1 MKSDTKKT
9 PPAGTCRYVL
19 HIVLFLLLQL
29 VFLRPAAHAVV
40 YLDISSPE
48 TRKISMAVPYFL
60 DKQNRE
66 IVQDPGKKM
75 AAQLTRALDFHG
87 FVAVIDPSQYGGGQ
101 DADWQK
107 LGAEF
112 TVLADY
118 ELKGNE
124 ISLELRLIDIQA
136 GQMILGRKFQGAV
149 AKNKVMI
156 RKFCDEVV
164 LKLTGEA
171 GVSLSK
177 IAFVS
182 NSTGFKEIYIA
193 DALGDEVKQLT
204 KHEFLALSPRFSPDG
219 DTLAYTSY
227 HRGNPN
233 LYITNLTEGK
243 TTQPISRRS
252 GLNMAPAWSPDGQT
266 MAVTLSKDGNPDLFL
281 IDNTGKILRKLTSG
295 EGLNVSPSWSPDG
308 SQLAFVSDRSGT
320 PQLYIMD
327 VKSLNVK
334 RITFIGNENTTP
346 SWSPKGDWIAY
357 TALVGGGR
365 QILLIK
371 PDGGTP
377 VQLTQTLGD
386 HESPSWSPDGRQL
399 VFSRKR
405 NGEQKICAIYVNGTG
420 MRTLFHLKGEELLPQ
435 WSPRLSM

>member
-1 MKSDTKKT
+1 MNTETAK
-9 PPAGTCRYVL
+9 PLFAGNYRHLL
-19 HIVLFLLLQL
+19 HLVLFMLLHL
-29 VFLRPAAHAVV
+29 VLMRTMAQAVV

-48 TRKISMAVPYFL
+48 TRKISMAVPYFV
-60 DKQNRE
+60 DRQNRVL
-66 IVQDPGKKM
+66 VQDPGKKM
-75 AAQLTRALDFHG
+75 AAQLTKALDFHG

-112 TVLADY
+112 TVLAEY

-124 ISLELRLIDIQA
+124 ISLELRLVDIQA
-136 GQMILGRKFQGAV
+136 GQMILGRKFQGV
-149 AKNKVMI
+149 VSKNKEMI

-171 GVSLSK
+171 GVSLSR

-182 NSTGFKEIYIA
+182 NATGFKEIYIA
-193 DALGDEVKQLT
+193 DALGEEIKQLT
-204 KHEFLALSPRFSPDG
+204 KHESLALSPRFSPDG
-219 DTLAYTSY
+219 DTMAYTSY

-233 LYITNLTEGK
+233 LYVTNLSEGK
-243 TTQPISRRS
+243 TTQAISRRS
-252 GLNMAPAWSPDGQT
+252 GLNMSPAWSPDGKT

-295 EGLNVSPSWSPDG
+295 EGINVSPSWSPDG
-308 SQLAFVSDRSGT
+308 TQLAFVSDRSGT
-320 PQLYIMD
+320 PQIYIMD
-327 VKSLNVK
+327 VKSQNVK
-334 RITFIGNENTTP
+334 RITFIGNENSTP

-357 TALVGGGR
+357 TGLVNGTR
-365 QILLIK
+365 HILLTK
-371 PDGGTP
+371 PEGGTP
-377 VQLTQTLGD
+377 VQLTQTTGD
-386 HESPSWSPDGRQL
+386 HESPSWAPDGRQL

-420 MRTLFHLKGEELLPQ
+420 MRTLFNMKGEEMLPQ
-435 WSPRLSM
+435 WSPRLTM